1 MLLKWFRFLDRQHL
15 CNFINTSADSQYGNY
30 RRIIDT
36 MYTELELNKI
46 LSELRRLP
54 AETEWVEF
62 KAARHGFGENDLGEY
77 FSALSNEANLRR
89 KPHAWIVLG
98 VGNHLSRKVVGTNWH
113 RGNRATLD
121 ELKHKVAIGTN
132 GHTFTEI
139 YELILSEGRVLMFSI
154 PPAPSGIPTPWKG
167 HYFGRDGESKVALSI
182 SKLEEI
188 RSQASQFD
196 WSAEICPEA
205 TIDDLDNEAL
215 SVARDKFIRELGG
228 RDLGDVPDQW
238 DFSTFLN
245 KARLTRNGKIT
256 RAALLILGKQE
267 ASHHLSP
274 YPAQITWKLS
284 AEEEAYEHFGPP
296 FLMAIE
302 KVFKRIRNV
311 KFRIQAFHRLL
322 PDEIDKYD
330 SKIVLEALNNCIAH
344 QDYMQN
350 ARIIV
355 TEKADRLVLQNRGGF
370 FDGSVEDYI
379 LRERTPE
386 RYRNTFLVQAMV
398 NLNMID
404 TLGMGIRRMFQQ
416 QRERYL
422 PMPEYDLSNTD
433 RVVLSIFGRQI
444 DENYGRILMERKDL
458 NLEEIVA
465 LDRVQKSQTIGKEVA
480 KRLRDKGLVTGRYP
494 RIFFAADVARV
505 VDTPADYTKHR
516 AFDKQ
521 YYKDLV
527 INFLRQHREARPQ
540 DFQRLLF
547 DKLSDLYTESQRKA
561 KIRNLL
567 QEMAREGKIIN
578 TGGRGNQAKWVL
590 SDNRNGGD

>member
-1 MLLKWFRFLDRQHL
+1 MNSFWR
-15 CNFINTSADSQYGNY
+15 
-30 RRIIDT
+30 
-36 MYTELELNKI
+36 
-46 LSELRRLP
+46 
-54 AETEWVEF
+54 
-62 KAARHGFGENDLGEY
+62 KA
-77 FSALSNEANLRR
+77 
-89 KPHAWIVLG
+89 PC
-98 VGNHLSRKVVGTNWH
+98 
-113 RGNRATLD
+113 
-121 ELKHKVAIGTN
+121 
-132 GHTFTEI
+132 
-139 YELILSEGRVLMFSI
+139 
-154 PPAPSGIPTPWKG
+154 GIPTPWKG

-188 RSQASQFD
+188 RRQASHFD
-196 WSAEICPEA
+196 WSAEICPQA
-205 TIDDLDNEAL
+205 TVDDLDGEAL
-215 SVARDKFIRELGG
+215 SVARNNFIRKLGG
-228 RDLGDVPDQW
+228 RNLLDGLDQW
-238 DFSTFLN
+238 DLSTLLG

-256 RAALLILGKQE
+256 RAALLLLGKPE

-274 YPAQITWKLS
+274 NPAQITWKLS
-284 AEEEAYEHFGPP
+284 TEEEAYEHFGPP
-296 FLMAIE
+296 FLLAIE
-302 KVFKRIRNV
+302 KVFNRIRNV

-330 SKIVLEALNNCIAH
+330 SRIVLEALNNCIAH
-344 QDYMQN
+344 QDYAQN

-355 TEKADRLVLQNRGGF
+355 TEKADRLMLQNRGGF

-422 PMPEYDLSNTD
+422 PMPEYDLSNRD
-433 RVVLSIFGRQI
+433 RVILSIYGRQI

-458 NLEEIVA
+458 SLEEIVA
-465 LDRVQKSQTIGKEVA
+465 LDRVQKSQTIGKDVA
-480 KRLRDKGLVTGRYP
+480 KRLRVKRLVTGRYP
-494 RIFFAADVARV
+494 RIFLAADVARV
-505 VDTPADYTKHR
+505 VEKPADYTKHR

-527 INFLRQHREARPQ
+527 INFLRQHKKARPQ

-567 QEMAREGKIIN
+567 QEMVGEGSIVN
-578 TGGRGNQAKWVL
+578 TGGRGNTAKWVL
-590 SDNRNGGD
+590 SDDRSAGD